1 MTTDPVDSG
10 PPSSIILESDNSK
23 NLSADELGG
32 LVGELEGVLRDAGQ
46 EHLTVVGVAHEPRGA
61 GNNWV
66 DVLAVFLPSA
76 EFVKEQVFV
85 LLLPH
90 VVTFMRKRFL
100 AQARGDQAANR
111 DPLRPGRTATEG
123 DRAED
128 ARRRAEL
135 AGADGRA
142 AGRAGAR
149 VVWLRSPPFRSSP

>member
-46 EHLTVVGVAHEPRGA
+46 EHLTVAGVAHEPRGA

-76 EFVKEQVFV
+76 EFVKEQVFA

-90 VVTFMRKRFL
+90 VVTFMRKRFSRKHEATRPRIVIL
-100 AQARGDQAANR
+100 YGPDGQ
-111 DPLRPGRTATEG
+111 PLKEIELKTPDGEPSWREPTGG
-123 DRAED
+123 
-128 ARRRAEL
+128 RRAVP
-135 AGADGRA
+135 APASYG
-142 AGRAGAR
+142 
-149 VVWLRSPPFRSSP
+149 